1 MSSRDLPVNQHASA
15 YRGRFAPSPT
25 GPLHFGSLV
34 AAVGSW
40 LRARA
45 EHGTWLVRIE
55 DIDPPR
61 ERAGASQ
68 QILHTLS
75 RFGMDSDEA
84 TIYQSHRHS
93 QYRSA
98 LKQLIDAD
106 LAFLCAC
113 TRSDLAPSGLHLG
126 TCKRSGR
133 RGAWRLRIPQ
143 GQWRFVD
150 AVVGSYIQDCAS
162 IGDFV
167 IWRAD
172 DLPAY
177 QLAVV
182 VDDHLQGI
190 SEVVRGGDLLDS
202 TPRQIFL
209 QQQLG
214 LTTPNYMHL
223 PLALD
228 HEGRK
233 LSKSLASLPVDD
245 KDPMPALRHALA
257 FLGQSVPTGYSEPA
271 QLLGAAADAF
281 DVSAIP
287 QLPKSAPTLG
297 TG

>member
-1 MSSRDLPVNQHASA
+1 M
-15 YRGRFAPSPT
+15 
-25 GPLHFGSLV
+25 
-34 AAVGSW
+34 
-40 LRARA
+40 
-45 EHGTWLVRIE
+45 RIE

-84 TIYQSHRHS
+84 TIYQSDRHS
-93 QYRSA
+93 LYRNA
-98 LKQLIDAD
+98 LNRLIDAD
-106 LAFLCAC
+106 QAFFCAC

-126 TCKRSGR
+126 SCKRSGR
-133 RGAWRLRIPQ
+133 RGAWRLRVPA
-143 GQWRFVD
+143 GQWRFID
-150 AVVGSYIQDCAS
+150 AVVGSYVQDCAS

-190 SEVVRGGDLLDS
+190 SEVVRGSDLLES

-214 LTTPNYMHL
+214 LATPGYLHL

-228 HEGRK
+228 RDGRK

-245 KDPMPALRHALA
+245 EDPMPALRHALE
-257 FLGQSVPTGYSEPA
+257 FLGQSVPSGFSRPA
-271 QLLGAAADAF
+271 QLLRAAADAF
-281 DVSAIP
+281 DVSAIA
-287 QLPKSAPTLG
+287 QLPKSAPMPG